1 MREQPHPRELPQG
14 LPKPLG
20 EDLQRLGSVL
30 DEVITETDGPGLLS
44 DVERLRRAT
53 VQLRLSRGPEAVT
66 LLQEVVDT
74 VDRLEFGRAEKV
86 ARAFTVY
93 LQLVNLAEERQRDRA
108 LRERESAAEPV
119 SESIMGTV
127 AAVRRESGEAALRE
141 LLDRLEVHP
150 VLTAH
155 PTEARRRAVVDAV
168 RRIGALMDRLDGPPL
183 TSVDRAEAERRL
195 SEQVTILWRTAQL
208 RRNDPT
214 VLDEVRTVVGVFDE
228 TLFEVVP
235 TLYRKLEAAL
245 LGASSIGTRPP
256 GFRTFIRWPTWVGG
270 DRDGNPNVT
279 AEVTAAAVEIQ
290 AEQAIRALE
299 DATRRIGRSLTM
311 SEESTPPTTGLVER
325 LVRDRSRFPA
335 AAAEILTRAPREP
348 HRQWLLLLAERLR
361 ATRLHQPGAYL
372 SVGEFI
378 EDLSIA
384 QGSLADAGA
393 ARIGY
398 GDLQHLAWQAETFG
412 FTLASMEVR
421 EHANVLRT
429 VMSELLEGA
438 APDAPALDQLS
449 RQGWPVG
456 IGPSSDQAREVLE
469 TLRVMERIQAR
480 WGIDACHR
488 YVVSFTRTAAD
499 VTVVYALA
507 RLAVP
512 AGSLVLDVVPLFESR
527 SDLAAA
533 PDVLESLFRLPGWR
547 DRLEQRGR
555 RLEVMLGYS
564 DASKD
569 AGFLAANLALYR
581 AQMALAAWAHA
592 HSIRLTLFHGRGG
605 ALGRGGGPAGRA
617 IRGQAPGSVAGR
629 FKVTEQGEV
638 VFARY
643 SNSAIA
649 LRHLEQVTS
658 AVLEV
663 STPELEASHADRAQ
677 AFAAEA
683 ALMAEASEAAYRALV
698 DAPGFPE
705 FFAAVSP
712 LEEIARLRI
721 GSRPPRRHGSSG
733 LRGLRAIPWVF
744 AWSQTRC
751 NLPGWYGLGCGL
763 EAVAERY
770 GAERLRQMNQDWP
783 FFRSLLEN
791 AEMSLA
797 KADPMIAGL
806 YLDQGHRPE
815 LVTLIREEFRRTR
828 QQVKLATG
836 HERMLSGHPV
846 LRRAV
851 DLRNPYVDA
860 LSFLQMRFL
869 REARLQEEQGA
880 GSTRVLDVVLQTVN
894 GVAAGLQ
901 NTG

>member
-1 MREQPHPRELPQG
+1 
-14 LPKPLG
+14 
-20 EDLQRLGSVL
+20 
-30 DEVITETDGPGLLS
+30 
-44 DVERLRRAT
+44 
-53 VQLRLSRGPEAVT
+53 
-66 LLQEVVDT
+66 
-74 VDRLEFGRAEKV
+74 
-86 ARAFTVY
+86 
-93 LQLVNLAEERQRDRA
+93 
-108 LRERESAAEPV
+108 
-119 SESIMGTV
+119 
-127 AAVRRESGEAALRE
+127 
-141 LLDRLEVHP
+141 

-168 RRIGALMDRLDGPPL
+168 RRIGKLMERLDGPPL
-183 TSVDRAEAERRL
+183 TSADRAEAEGRL
-195 SEQVTILWRTAQL
+195 REQVTILWRTAQL

-214 VLDEVRTVVGVFDE
+214 PLDEVRTVVGVFDE
-228 TLFEVVP
+228 TLFEVIP
-235 TLYRKLEAAL
+235 SLYRKLEGAL
-245 LGASSIGTRPP
+245 VGAKMIGTRPP
-256 GFRTFIRWPTWVGG
+256 GFPTFIRWGTWVGG

-279 AEVTAAAVEIQ
+279 AAVTATAVDIQ
-290 AEQAIRALE
+290 AAQAIRALE

-311 SEESTPPTTGLVER
+311 SEESTPPTIELVAR

-335 AAAEILTRAPREP
+335 AADEILTRAPKEP
-348 HRQWLLLLAERLR
+348 HRQRLLLMAERLQ
-361 ATRLHQPGAYL
+361 ATRLDQPEAYL
-372 SVGEFI
+372 GVGEFL
-378 EDLSIA
+378 EDLRVV

-398 GDLQHLAWQAETFG
+398 GELQHLIWQAETFG

-421 EHANVLRT
+421 EHADVLRT
-429 VMSELLEGA
+429 VVAELLAEA
-438 APDAPALDQLS
+438 PPDAPALDRLS
-449 RQGWPVG
+449 RQGWPEG
-456 IGPSSDQAREVLE
+456 IEPASDQAREVLE
-469 TLRVMERIQAR
+469 TLRVVDRIQAR
-480 WGIDACHR
+480 WGVAACHR
-488 YVVSFTRTAAD
+488 YVVSFTRSAAD
-499 VTVVYALA
+499 VAVVHALV

-533 PDVLESLFRLPGWR
+533 PDVLESLFQLPGWR
-547 DRLEQRGR
+547 NWLERRGR
-555 RLEVMLGYS
+555 RVEVMLGYS

-569 AGFLAANLALYR
+569 AGVLAANLSLYR
-581 AQMALAAWAHA
+581 AQMALVSWAHI
-592 HSIRLTLFHGRGG
+592 HGISLTIFHGRGG

-663 STPELEASHADRAQ
+663 STPEREAIQADRAQ
-677 AFAAEA
+677 FFAREA
-683 ALMAEASEAAYRALV
+683 ALMAQASEVAYRALV
-698 DAPGFPE
+698 EAPGFPE

-721 GSRPPRRHGSSG
+721 GSRPPRRHGSSD
-733 LRGLRAIPWVF
+733 LEGLRAIPWVF

-763 EAVAERY
+763 EAVAEHY
-770 GAERLRQMNQDWP
+770 GGGRLRQMNRDWP

-806 YLDQGHRPE
+806 YLDQGHRPD
-815 LVTLIREEFRRTR
+815 LVKLIGEEFHRTR
-828 QQVKLATG
+828 WQVRQATG
-836 HERMLSGHPV
+836 HDRMLSGHPI

-860 LSFLQMRFL
+860 LSFLQLRFL
-869 REARLQEEQGA
+869 KEARHPERQGA
-880 GSTRVLDVVLQTVN
+880 GSARVLDVVLQTVN